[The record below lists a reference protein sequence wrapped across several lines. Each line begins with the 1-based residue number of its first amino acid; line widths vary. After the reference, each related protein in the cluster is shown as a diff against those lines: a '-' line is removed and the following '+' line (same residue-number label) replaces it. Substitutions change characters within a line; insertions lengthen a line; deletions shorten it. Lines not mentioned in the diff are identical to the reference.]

1 MSSPLSSRRRPR
13 ATKHASDFRV
23 PDALDVEILDTQMEM
38 SSALMYCVEMRE
50 HQFQIVSHC
59 ARVAMTARWL
69 AQQAGVRGD
78 QLADVQFA
86 ARMHEIG
93 MVTVPAKLV
102 KKKGPLTTEELA
114 RIRSQARIGAE
125 IARTMQRPLAALMI
139 EHQYT
144 DYDTLERKFSRDS
157 LEFLLI
163 GILRVADVFDAMM
176 RPRPY
181 QSPLPENRRLE
192 IIRAGAGTKFHPE
205 AVEALLHVRGNLN

>member
-1 MSSPLSSRRRPR
+1 MSPPLSRRRRPR
-13 ATKHASDFRV
+13 ATKRASDFRI

-50 HQFQIVSHC
+50 HQFQTVSHC
-59 ARVAMTARWL
+59 ARVAITARWL

-78 QLADVQFA
+78 QL
-86 ARMHEIG
+86 
-93 MVTVPAKLV
+93 V
-102 KKKGPLTTEELA
+102 KKKGPLTAEELG

-144 DYDTLERKFSRDS
+144 DYATLERKFSPDS

-205 AVEALLHVRGNLN
+205 AVEALMHVRGNLN

>member
-1 MSSPLSSRRRPR
+1 MRSPLSRRRRPR
-13 ATKHASDFRV
+13 ATKRASDFRT

-38 SSALMYCVEMRE
+38 SSSLMYCVEMRE
-50 HQFQIVSHC
+50 HQLQTVSHC

-78 QLADVQFA
+78 DLYDVQFA
-86 ARMHEIG
+86 SRMHEVG
-93 MVTVPAKLV
+93 MITVPAKLV
-102 KKKGPLTTEELA
+102 RKKGPLTQAELD
-114 RIRSQARIGAE
+114 RIRAQARVGAE

-144 DYDTLERKFSRDS
+144 DYQSLERKFSRDS

-192 IIRAGAGTKFHPE
+192 IIRAGAGTKFHPG
-205 AVEALLHVRGNLN
+205 AVEALLHVRGNMN

>member
-1 MSSPLSSRRRPR
+1 MSPPLSRRRRPR

-38 SSALMYCVEMRE
+38 ANTLAYCVEMRE
-50 HQFQIVSHC
+50 DQFQTVSHC

-69 AQQAGVRGD
+69 AQQAGIRGA
-78 QLADVQFA
+78 QLEDVQFA

-93 MVTVPAKLV
+93 MVAIPSRLV
-102 KKKGPLTTEELA
+102 KKKGPLTPEELD

-144 DYDTLERKFSRDS
+144 DYATLERRFSPDS

-192 IIRAGAGTKFHPE
+192 ILRDGAGTKFHPD